1 MIFLLHFALSIAD
14 SLELRKLN
22 ARGWTL
28 LFCTFISEPFLTWKT
43 RMATFRMLRR
53 GEVLCKP
60 CSAAPPGEDDSFE
73 IQY

>member
-28 LFCTFISEPFLTWKT
+28 LFCAFISEPFLTWKT
-43 RMATFRMLRR
+43 RMATFSYVETRRSTLQALLRR
-53 GEVLCKP
+53 TAWG
-60 CSAAPPGEDDSFE
+60 GR
-73 IQY
+73 